1 MRTQIFINNE
11 ELDLMNDIDTEFT
24 FAIDDIADFG
34 SKNTTYSKTINIA
47 GSAQNN
53 KVFGYIFDLANSNFT
68 NESLP
73 NVNYNFNASQVA
85 PCRIFVDGI
94 QIFKGV
100 LRLLEVV
107 ITGQAIE
114 YQCNVYGDLGGFMS
128 ALGNKR
134 LEDLDFSEYDEDW
147 TVANITASWDN
158 INASGVY
165 YPLIDYGNVTTNNTD
180 FQFKAFKPALYVKEY
195 LNKIVEDSGYTWNF
209 PLLDTALLQRM
220 VVPANKAVIANPSS
234 NAFNATANAATY
246 NTDSYPDFTV
256 TTAGDFTLVGNDY
269 QYGGASS
276 LPATVTLELQGSML
290 DVFPDPPPDTNVT
303 ISLYINGGAAV
314 SQTIPVAYEPQ
325 GFSISLTTTHTFAT
339 NDTVGAYVS
348 SDATSYSISQ
358 GILKVE
364 AGSGVDVPV
373 NYGEPLLINNTI
385 PKGIFQRD
393 FFLSICKMFN
403 LYVYDDQY
411 ETNKIHIK
419 PYVDFYDGTFVDW
432 TNKVDRSQPMS
443 IKPMSE
449 INARYYQFKYK
460 EDNDYYNENYRKKYN
475 EGYADRIYDT
485 EFDFVKDTDST
496 EIIFAPTVLFQG
508 DTTDKVYPAIY
519 KRSNEN
525 TKTDPMDFVIRILQA
540 KKKTSVTSWKIQ
552 KDGLVTPT
560 DLVTLTSYGYAG
572 HLDDPFTPTNDINFG
587 APKEV
592 YFDTTTYPT
601 TNLFNAY
608 YSDYMAEITDKDS
621 KLLTCNILLNA
632 VDVLNLNFGKL
643 VMIDNQLFRIN
654 KIEGYNSIDYKTSKI
669 ELLKV
674 ITKVF

>member
-34 SKNTTYSKTINIA
+34 SKNTTFSKTINVA
-47 GSAQNN
+47 GSAKNN
-53 KVFGYIFDLANSNFT
+53 QVFGYIFDLGNSNFT
-68 NESLP
+68 NDANP
-73 NVNYNFNASQVA
+73 NVNYNFNASKVA

-100 LRLLEVV
+100 LRLLEIVV
-107 ITGQAIE
+107 TGQAIE

-195 LNKIVEDSGYTWNF
+195 LNKIKDDSGYTWDF
-209 PLLDTALLQRM
+209 PLLDTNLLKRL
-220 VVPANKAVIANPSS
+220 VVPSNRAVLTNSS
-234 NAFNATANAATY
+234 TNAFNADANAATY

-256 TTAGDFTLVGNDY
+256 TTAGDFTLVGNAY
-269 QYGGASS
+269 RYNGTPPLSC
-276 LPATVTLELQGSML
+276 TITLDLRGDFINVQSDGTNYY
-290 DVFPDPPPDTNVT
+290 DVIVALRVNSGDVQ
-303 ISLYINGGAAV
+303 
-314 SQTIPVAYEPQ
+314 SQTFP
-325 GFSISLTTTHTFAT
+325 ISYLPLTFTTTLQYTTTLNT
-339 NDTVGAYVS
+339 NDTVDVYVYS
-348 SDATSYSISQ
+348 AATEYSIDS
-358 GILKVE
+358 GFLKIE
-364 AGSGVDVPV
+364 AAGGVDVPV
-373 NYGEPLLINNTI
+373 NYGEGIVINNTI

-411 ETNKIHIK
+411 VTNKIHIK

-432 TNKVDRSQPMS
+432 TNKVDRSQPIS

-496 EIIFAPTVLFQG
+496 EIIFAPTVLFQAENK
-508 DTTDKVYPAIY
+508 DKIYPAIY
-519 KRSNEN
+519 KKSNEN

-540 KKKTSVTSWKIQ
+540 KKLTGKTSYKIQ
-552 KDGLVTPT
+552 DGAT
-560 DLVTLTSYGYAG
+560 DKATLTSYGYAG
-572 HLDDPFTPTNDINFG
+572 HVNNPDDPTDDINFG
-587 APKEV
+587 APREV
-592 YFDTTTYPT
+592 YFVTDTYPT

-621 KLLTCNILLNA
+621 KLITCNVLLNA
-632 VDVLNLNFGKL
+632 LDVLNLNFGKL

-654 KIEGYNSIDYKTSKI
+654 KIEGYNSIDYKTCKV

>member
-34 SKNTTYSKTINIA
+34 SKNTTFSKTINVA
-47 GSAQNN
+47 GSAKNN
-53 KVFGYIFDLANSNFT
+53 QVFGYIFDLGNSNFT
-68 NESLP
+68 NDANP
-73 NVNYNFNASQVA
+73 NVNYNFNASKVA

-100 LRLLEVV
+100 LRLLEIVV
-107 ITGQAIE
+107 TGQAIE

-147 TVANITASWDN
+147 TVANITGSWDN

-195 LNKIVEDSGYTWNF
+195 LNKIKDDSGYTWDF
-209 PLLDTALLQRM
+209 PLLDTNLLKRL
-220 VVPANKAVIANPSS
+220 VVPSNRAVLTNSS
-234 NAFNATANAATY
+234 TNAFNADANAATY

-256 TTAGDFTLVGNDY
+256 TTAGDFTLVGNAYRYNGTPPLSCTITLDLRGDFINVQSDGTNY
-269 QYGGASS
+269 YDV
-276 LPATVTLELQGSML
+276 TVALRVNSG
-290 DVFPDPPPDTNVT
+290 DVQ
-303 ISLYINGGAAV
+303 
-314 SQTIPVAYEPQ
+314 SQTFP
-325 GFSISLTTTHTFAT
+325 ISYLPLTFTTTLQYTTTLNT
-339 NDTVGAYVS
+339 NDTVDVYVYS
-348 SDATSYSISQ
+348 AATEYSIDS
-358 GILKVE
+358 GFLKIE
-364 AGSGVDVPV
+364 AAGGVDVPV
-373 NYGEPLLINNTI
+373 NYGEGIVINNTI

-411 ETNKIHIK
+411 ITNKIHIK
-419 PYVDFYDGTFVDW
+419 PYVDFYDGSFVDW
-432 TNKVDRSQPMS
+432 TNKVDRSQPIS

-496 EIIFAPTVLFQG
+496 EIIFAPTVLFQAENK
-508 DTTDKVYPAIY
+508 DKIYPAIY
-519 KRSNEN
+519 KKSNEN

-540 KKKTSVTSWKIQ
+540 KKLTGKTSYKIQ
-552 KDGLVTPT
+552 DGVT
-560 DLVTLTSYGYAG
+560 DKATLTSYGYAG
-572 HLDDPFTPTNDINFG
+572 HVNDPDDPTDDINFG
-587 APKEV
+587 APREV
-592 YFDTTTYPT
+592 YFVTDTYPT

-621 KLLTCNILLNA
+621 KLITCNVLLNA
-632 VDVLNLNFGKL
+632 LDVLNLNFGKL

-654 KIEGYNSIDYKTSKI
+654 KIEGYNSIDYKTCKV

>member
-107 ITGQAIE
+107 ITGQAVE

-508 DTTDKVYPAIY
+508 HTTDKVYPAIY

>member
-34 SKNTTYSKTINIA
+34 SKNTTFSKTINVA
-47 GSAQNN
+47 GSAKNN
-53 KVFGYIFDLANSNFT
+53 QVFGYIFDLGNSNFT
-68 NESLP
+68 NDANP
-73 NVNYNFNASQVA
+73 NVNYNFNASKVA

-100 LRLLEVV
+100 LRLLEIVV
-107 ITGQAIE
+107 TGQAIE

-195 LNKIVEDSGYTWNF
+195 LNKIKDDSGYTWDF
-209 PLLDTALLQRM
+209 PLLDTNLLKRL
-220 VVPANKAVIANPSS
+220 VVPSNRAVLTNSS
-234 NAFNATANAATY
+234 TNAFNADANAATY

-256 TTAGDFTLVGNDY
+256 TTAGDFTLVGNAYRYNGTPPLSCTITLDLRGDFINVQSDGTNY
-269 QYGGASS
+269 YDV
-276 LPATVTLELQGSML
+276 TVALRVNSG
-290 DVFPDPPPDTNVT
+290 DVQ
-303 ISLYINGGAAV
+303 
-314 SQTIPVAYEPQ
+314 SQTFP
-325 GFSISLTTTHTFAT
+325 ISYLPLTFTTTLQYTTTLNT
-339 NDTVGAYVS
+339 NDTVDVYVYS
-348 SDATSYSISQ
+348 AATEYSIDS
-358 GILKVE
+358 GFLKIE
-364 AGSGVDVPV
+364 AAGGVDVPV
-373 NYGEPLLINNTI
+373 NYGEGIVINNTI

-419 PYVDFYDGTFVDW
+419 PYVDFYDGSFVDW
-432 TNKVDRSQPMS
+432 SNKVDRSQPIS

-496 EIIFAPTVLFQG
+496 EIIFASTVLFQAENK
-508 DTTDKVYPAIY
+508 DKIYPAIY
-519 KRSNEN
+519 KKSNEN

-540 KKKTSVTSWKIQ
+540 KKLTGKTSYKIQ
-552 KDGLVTPT
+552 DGVT
-560 DLVTLTSYGYAG
+560 DKATLTSYGYAG
-572 HLDDPFTPTNDINFG
+572 HVNDPDDPTDDINFG
-587 APKEV
+587 APREV
-592 YFDTTTYPT
+592 YFVTDTYPT

-621 KLLTCNILLNA
+621 KLITCNVLLNA
-632 VDVLNLNFGKL
+632 LDVLNLNFGKL

-654 KIEGYNSIDYKTSKI
+654 KIEGYNSIDYKTCKV

>member
-34 SKNTTYSKTINIA
+34 SKNTTFSKTINVA
-47 GSAQNN
+47 GSAKNN
-53 KVFGYIFDLANSNFT
+53 QVFGYIFDLGNSNFT
-68 NESLP
+68 NDANP
-73 NVNYNFNASQVA
+73 NVNYNFNASKVA

-100 LRLLEVV
+100 LRLLEIVV
-107 ITGQAIE
+107 TGQAIE

-195 LNKIVEDSGYTWNF
+195 LNKIKDDSGYTWDF
-209 PLLDTALLQRM
+209 PLLNTNLLKRL
-220 VVPANKAVIANPSS
+220 VVPSNRAVLTNSS
-234 NAFNATANAATY
+234 TNAFSADANAATY

-256 TTAGDFTLVGNDY
+256 TTAGDFTLVGNAYRYNGTPPLSCTITLDLRGDFINVQSDGVNY
-269 QYGGASS
+269 YDV
-276 LPATVTLELQGSML
+276 TVALRVNSG
-290 DVFPDPPPDTNVT
+290 DVQ
-303 ISLYINGGAAV
+303 
-314 SQTIPVAYEPQ
+314 SQTFP
-325 GFSISLTTTHTFAT
+325 ISYLPLTFTTTLQYTTTLNT
-339 NDTVGAYVS
+339 NDTVDVYVYS
-348 SDATSYSISQ
+348 AATEYSIDS
-358 GILKVE
+358 GFLKIE
-364 AGSGVDVPV
+364 AAGGVDVPV
-373 NYGEPLLINNTI
+373 NYGEGIVINNSI

-411 ETNKIHIK
+411 VTNKIHIK
-419 PYVDFYDGTFVDW
+419 PYVDFYDGSFVDW
-432 TNKVDRSQPMS
+432 TNKVDRSQPIS

-496 EIIFAPTVLFQG
+496 EIIFAPTVLFQAENK
-508 DTTDKVYPAIY
+508 DKIYPAIY
-519 KRSNEN
+519 KKSNEN

-540 KKKTSVTSWKIQ
+540 KKLTGKTSYKIQ
-552 KDGLVTPT
+552 DGAT
-560 DLVTLTSYGYAG
+560 DKATLTSYGYAG
-572 HLDDPFTPTNDINFG
+572 HVNDPDDPTEDINFG
-587 APKEV
+587 APREV
-592 YFDTTTYPT
+592 YFTTDTYPT

-621 KLLTCNILLNA
+621 KLISCNVLLNA
-632 VDVLNLNFGKL
+632 LDVLNLNFGKL

-654 KIEGYNSIDYKTSKI
+654 KIEGYNSIDYKTCKV

>member
-34 SKNTTYSKTINIA
+34 SKNTTFSKTINVA
-47 GSAQNN
+47 GSAKNN
-53 KVFGYIFDLANSNFT
+53 QVFGYIFDLGNSNFT
-68 NESLP
+68 NDANP
-73 NVNYNFNASQVA
+73 NVNYNFNASKVA

-100 LRLLEVV
+100 LRLLEIVV
-107 ITGQAIE
+107 TGQAIE

-195 LNKIVEDSGYTWNF
+195 LNKIKDDSGYTWDF
-209 PLLDTALLQRM
+209 PLLNTNLLKRL
-220 VVPANKAVIANPSS
+220 VVPSNRAVLTNSS
-234 NAFNATANAATY
+234 TNAFNADANAATY

-256 TTAGDFTLVGNDY
+256 TTAGDFTLVGNAYRYNGTPPLSCTITLDLRGDFINVQSDGTNY
-269 QYGGASS
+269 YDV
-276 LPATVTLELQGSML
+276 TVALRVNSG
-290 DVFPDPPPDTNVT
+290 DVQ
-303 ISLYINGGAAV
+303 
-314 SQTIPVAYEPQ
+314 SQTFP
-325 GFSISLTTTHTFAT
+325 ISYLPLTFTTTLQYTTTLNT
-339 NDTVGAYVS
+339 NDTVDVYVYS
-348 SDATSYSISQ
+348 AATEYSIDS
-358 GILKVE
+358 GFLKIE
-364 AGSGVDVPV
+364 AAGGVDVPV
-373 NYGEPLLINNTI
+373 NYGEGIVINNSI

-411 ETNKIHIK
+411 VTNKIHIK

-432 TNKVDRSQPMS
+432 TNKVDRSQPIS

-496 EIIFAPTVLFQG
+496 EIIFAPTVLFQAENK
-508 DTTDKVYPAIY
+508 DKIYPAIY
-519 KRSNEN
+519 KKSNEN

-540 KKKTSVTSWKIQ
+540 KKLTGKTSYKIQ
-552 KDGLVTPT
+552 DGAT
-560 DLVTLTSYGYAG
+560 DKATLTSYGYAG
-572 HLDDPFTPTNDINFG
+572 HLNDPDDPTEDLNFG

-592 YFDTTTYPT
+592 YFTTDTYPT

-621 KLLTCNILLNA
+621 KLITCNMLLNA
-632 VDVLNLNFGKL
+632 LDVLNLNFGKL

-654 KIEGYNSIDYKTSKI
+654 KIEGYNSIDYKTCKV

>member
-1 MRTQIFINNE
+1 
-11 ELDLMNDIDTEFT
+11 
-24 FAIDDIADFG
+24 
-34 SKNTTYSKTINIA
+34 
-47 GSAQNN
+47 
-53 KVFGYIFDLANSNFT
+53 
-68 NESLP
+68 
-73 NVNYNFNASQVA
+73 
-85 PCRIFVDGI
+85 
-94 QIFKGV
+94 
-100 LRLLEVV
+100 
-107 ITGQAIE
+107 
-114 YQCNVYGDLGGFMS
+114 
-128 ALGNKR
+128 
-134 LEDLDFSEYDEDW
+134 
-147 TVANITASWDN
+147 
-158 INASGVY
+158 
-165 YPLIDYGNVTTNNTD
+165 
-180 FQFKAFKPALYVKEY
+180 
-195 LNKIVEDSGYTWNF
+195 
-209 PLLDTALLQRM
+209 
-220 VVPANKAVIANPSS
+220 
-234 NAFNATANAATY
+234 
-246 NTDSYPDFTV
+246 
-256 TTAGDFTLVGNDY
+256 
-269 QYGGASS
+269 
-276 LPATVTLELQGSML
+276 ML

-325 GFSISLTTTHTFAT
+325 GFSISLTTDHTFAT

-411 ETNKIHIK
+411 ETNKIQIK
-419 PYVDFYDGTFVDW
+419 PYIDFYDGSFVDW

-496 EIIFAPTVLFQG
+496 EIIFAPTVLFQAENK
-508 DTTDKVYPAIY
+508 DKIYPAIY
-519 KRSNEN
+519 KKSNEN
-525 TKTDPMDFVIRILQA
+525 TKTDPMDFVIRVLQA
-540 KKKTSVTSWKIQ
+540 KKKTSVTSWKI
-552 KDGLVTPT
+552 KDGAT

>member
-34 SKNTTYSKTINIA
+34 SKNTTFSKTINVA
-47 GSAQNN
+47 GSAKNN
-53 KVFGYIFDLANSNFT
+53 QVFGYIFDLGNSNFT
-68 NESLP
+68 NDANP
-73 NVNYNFNASQVA
+73 NVNYNFNASKVA

-100 LRLLEVV
+100 LRLLEIVV
-107 ITGQAIE
+107 TGQAIE

-147 TVANITASWDN
+147 TVANITGSWDN

-195 LNKIVEDSGYTWNF
+195 LNKIKDDSGYTWDF
-209 PLLDTALLQRM
+209 PLLDTNLLKRL
-220 VVPANKAVIANPSS
+220 VVPSNRAVLTNSS
-234 NAFNATANAATY
+234 TNAFSADANAATY

-256 TTAGDFTLVGNDY
+256 TTAGDFTLVGNAYRYNGTPPLSCTITLDLRGDFINVQSDGVNY
-269 QYGGASS
+269 YDV
-276 LPATVTLELQGSML
+276 TVALRVNSG
-290 DVFPDPPPDTNVT
+290 DVQ
-303 ISLYINGGAAV
+303 
-314 SQTIPVAYEPQ
+314 SQTFP
-325 GFSISLTTTHTFAT
+325 ISYLPLTFTTTLQYTTTLNT
-339 NDTVGAYVS
+339 NDTVDVYVYS
-348 SDATSYSISQ
+348 AATEYSIDS
-358 GILKVE
+358 GFLKIE
-364 AGSGVDVPV
+364 AAGGVDVPV
-373 NYGEPLLINNTI
+373 NYGEGIVINNSI

-411 ETNKIHIK
+411 ITNKIHIK
-419 PYVDFYDGTFVDW
+419 PYVDFYYGTFVDW
-432 TNKVDRSQPMS
+432 TNKVDRSQPIS

-496 EIIFAPTVLFQG
+496 EIIFAPTVLFQAENK
-508 DTTDKVYPAIY
+508 DKIYPAIY
-519 KRSNEN
+519 KKSNEN

-540 KKKTSVTSWKIQ
+540 KKLTGKTSYKIQ
-552 KDGLVTPT
+552 DGAT
-560 DLVTLTSYGYAG
+560 DKATLTSYGYAG
-572 HLDDPFTPTNDINFG
+572 HVNDPDDPTEDINFG
-587 APKEV
+587 APREV
-592 YFDTTTYPT
+592 YFVTDTYPT

-621 KLLTCNILLNA
+621 KLITCNVLLNA
-632 VDVLNLNFGKL
+632 LDVLNLNFGKL
-643 VMIDNQLFRIN
+643 IMIDNQLFRIN
-654 KIEGYNSIDYKTSKI
+654 KIEGYNSIDYKTCKV

>member
-34 SKNTTYSKTINIA
+34 SKNTTFSKTINVA
-47 GSAQNN
+47 GSAKNN
-53 KVFGYIFDLANSNFT
+53 QVFGYIFDLGNSNFT
-68 NESLP
+68 NDANP
-73 NVNYNFNASQVA
+73 NVNYNFNASKVA

-100 LRLLEVV
+100 LRLLEIVV
-107 ITGQAIE
+107 TGQAIE

-195 LNKIVEDSGYTWNF
+195 LNKIKDDSGYTWDF
-209 PLLDTALLQRM
+209 PLLNTNLLKRL
-220 VVPANKAVIANPSS
+220 VVPSNRAVLTNSS
-234 NAFNATANAATY
+234 TNAFNADANAATY

-256 TTAGDFTLVGNDY
+256 TTAGDFTLVGNAYRYNGTPPLSCTITLDLRGDFINVQSDGVNY
-269 QYGGASS
+269 YDV
-276 LPATVTLELQGSML
+276 TVALRVNSG
-290 DVFPDPPPDTNVT
+290 DVQ
-303 ISLYINGGAAV
+303 
-314 SQTIPVAYEPQ
+314 SQTFP
-325 GFSISLTTTHTFAT
+325 ISYLPLTFTTTLQYTTTLNT
-339 NDTVGAYVS
+339 NDTVDVYVYS
-348 SDATSYSISQ
+348 AATEYSIDS
-358 GILKVE
+358 GFLKIE
-364 AGSGVDVPV
+364 AAGGVDVPV
-373 NYGEPLLINNTI
+373 NYGEGIVINNTI

-411 ETNKIHIK
+411 ITNKIHIK
-419 PYVDFYDGTFVDW
+419 PYVDFYDGSFVDW
-432 TNKVDRSQPMS
+432 TNKVDRSQPIS

-496 EIIFAPTVLFQG
+496 EIIFAPTVLFQAENK
-508 DTTDKVYPAIY
+508 DKIYPAIY
-519 KRSNEN
+519 KKSNEN

-540 KKKTSVTSWKIQ
+540 KKLTGKTSYKIQ
-552 KDGLVTPT
+552 DGAT
-560 DLVTLTSYGYAG
+560 DKATLTSYGYAG
-572 HLDDPFTPTNDINFG
+572 HVNDPDDPTEDINFG
-587 APKEV
+587 APREV
-592 YFDTTTYPT
+592 YFVTDTYPT

-621 KLLTCNILLNA
+621 KLITCNVLLNA
-632 VDVLNLNFGKL
+632 LDVLNLNFGKL

-654 KIEGYNSIDYKTSKI
+654 KIEGYNSIDYKTCKV

>member
-24 FAIDDIADFG
+24 GAIDDIADFG

-68 NESLP
+68 NISLP

-107 ITGQAIE
+107 ITGQAPE

-158 INASGVY
+158 INASGVF
-165 YPLIDYGNVTTNNTD
+165 YPLIDYGNVTSNNTD

-195 LNKIVEDSGYTWNF
+195 LNKIVENSGYTWNF
-209 PLLDTALLQRM
+209 PLLDTNLLKRM
-220 VVPANKAVIANPSS
+220 VIPSNKAVLSNSS
-234 NAFNATANAATY
+234 TNAFNADANAATY

-256 TTAGDFTLVGNDY
+256 TTAGDFTLVGNAYRYNGTPPLSCTITLDLRGDFINVQSDGSNY
-269 QYGGASS
+269 YDVTVALRVNSS
-276 LPATVTLELQGSML
+276 DVATQIFPISYLPLT
-290 DVFPDPPPDTNVT
+290 F
-303 ISLYINGGAAV
+303 
-314 SQTIPVAYEPQ
+314 
-325 GFSISLTTTHTFAT
+325 TTTLQYTTTLNT
-339 NDTVGAYVS
+339 NDTVDVYVYS
-348 SDATSYSISQ
+348 AATEYSIDS
-358 GILKVE
+358 GFLKIE
-364 AGSGVDVPV
+364 AAGGVDVPV
-373 NYGEPLLINNTI
+373 NYGEGIVLNNSI

-419 PYVDFYDGTFVDW
+419 PYIDFYDESFVDW

-449 INARYYQFKYK
+449 INARYYHFKYK
-460 EDNDYYNENYRKKYN
+460 DDNDYYNENYRKKYN

-496 EIIFAPTVLFQG
+496 EIIFAPTVLFQAENK
-508 DTTDKVYPAIY
+508 DKIYPAIY
-519 KRSNEN
+519 KKSNEN
-525 TKTDPMDFVIRILQA
+525 TKTDPMDFVIRVLQA
-540 KKKTSVTSWKIQ
+540 KKLTNKTSYKIQ
-552 KDGLVTPT
+552 DGAT
-560 DLVTLTSYGYAG
+560 DKATLTSYGYAG
-572 HLDDPFTPTNDINFG
+572 HVNDPDDPTDDINFG
-587 APKEV
+587 APREV
-592 YFDTTTYPT
+592 YFVTDTYPT

>member
-34 SKNTTYSKTINIA
+34 SKNTTFSKTINVA
-47 GSAQNN
+47 GSAKNN
-53 KVFGYIFDLANSNFT
+53 QVFGYIFDLGNSNFT
-68 NESLP
+68 NDANP
-73 NVNYNFNASQVA
+73 NVNYNFNASKVA

-100 LRLLEVV
+100 LRLLEIVV
-107 ITGQAIE
+107 TGQAIE

-195 LNKIVEDSGYTWNF
+195 LNKIREGSGYTWDF
-209 PLLDTALLQRM
+209 PLLNTNLLKRL
-220 VVPANKAVIANPSS
+220 VVPSNRAVLTNSS
-234 NAFNATANAATY
+234 TNAFNADANAATY

-256 TTAGDFTLVGNDY
+256 TTAGDFTLVGNAYRYNGTPPLSCTITLDLRGDFINVQSDGTNY
-269 QYGGASS
+269 YDV
-276 LPATVTLELQGSML
+276 TVALRVNNG
-290 DVFPDPPPDTNVT
+290 DVQ
-303 ISLYINGGAAV
+303 
-314 SQTIPVAYEPQ
+314 SQTFP
-325 GFSISLTTTHTFAT
+325 ISYLPLTFTTTLQYTTTLNT
-339 NDTVGAYVS
+339 NDTVDVYVYS
-348 SDATSYSISQ
+348 AATEYSIDS
-358 GILKVE
+358 GFLKIE
-364 AGSGVDVPV
+364 AAGGVDVPV
-373 NYGEPLLINNTI
+373 NYGEGIVINNTI

-411 ETNKIHIK
+411 VTNKIHIK

-432 TNKVDRSQPMS
+432 TNKVDRSQPIS

-496 EIIFAPTVLFQG
+496 EIIFASTVLFQAENK
-508 DTTDKVYPAIY
+508 DKIYPAIY
-519 KRSNEN
+519 KKSNEN

-540 KKKTSVTSWKIQ
+540 KKLTGKTSYKIQ
-552 KDGLVTPT
+552 DGVT
-560 DLVTLTSYGYAG
+560 DKATLTSYGYAG
-572 HLDDPFTPTNDINFG
+572 HVNDPDDPTDDINFG
-587 APKEV
+587 APREV
-592 YFDTTTYPT
+592 YFVTDTYPT

-621 KLLTCNILLNA
+621 KLITCNVLLNA
-632 VDVLNLNFGKL
+632 LDVLNLNFGKL

-654 KIEGYNSIDYKTSKI
+654 KIEGYNSIDYKTCKV

>member
-68 NESLP
+68 NISLP

-158 INASGVY
+158 INASGVF
-165 YPLIDYGNVTTNNTD
+165 YPLIDYGNVTSNNTD

-195 LNKIVEDSGYTWNF
+195 LNKIVENSGYTWNF
-209 PLLDTALLQRM
+209 PLLDTNLLKRM
-220 VVPANKAVIANPSS
+220 VIPSNKAVLSNSS
-234 NAFNATANAATY
+234 TNAFNADANAATY

-256 TTAGDFTLVGNDY
+256 TTAGDFTLVGNAYRYNGTPPLSCTITLDLRGDFINVQSDGSNY
-269 QYGGASS
+269 YDVTVALRVNSS
-276 LPATVTLELQGSML
+276 DVATQIFPISYLPLT
-290 DVFPDPPPDTNVT
+290 F
-303 ISLYINGGAAV
+303 
-314 SQTIPVAYEPQ
+314 
-325 GFSISLTTTHTFAT
+325 TTTLQYTTTLNT
-339 NDTVGAYVS
+339 NDTVDVYVYS
-348 SDATSYSISQ
+348 AATEYSIDS
-358 GILKVE
+358 GFLKIE
-364 AGSGVDVPV
+364 AAGGVDVPV
-373 NYGEPLLINNTI
+373 NYGEGIVLNNSI

-419 PYVDFYDGTFVDW
+419 PYIDFYDESFVDW

-449 INARYYQFKYK
+449 INARYYHFKYK
-460 EDNDYYNENYRKKYN
+460 DDNDYYNENYRKKYN

-496 EIIFAPTVLFQG
+496 EIIFAPTVLFQAENK
-508 DTTDKVYPAIY
+508 DKIYPAIY
-519 KRSNEN
+519 KKSNEN
-525 TKTDPMDFVIRILQA
+525 TKTDPMDFVIRVLQA
-540 KKKTSVTSWKIQ
+540 KKLTNKTSYKIQ
-552 KDGLVTPT
+552 DGAT
-560 DLVTLTSYGYAG
+560 DKATLTSYGYAG
-572 HLDDPFTPTNDINFG
+572 HVNDPDDPTDDINFG
-587 APKEV
+587 APREV
-592 YFDTTTYPT
+592 YFVTDTYPT

>member
-11 ELDLMNDIDTEFT
+11 ELDLIKDIDAEFT

-34 SKNTTYSKTINIA
+34 SKNTSFSKTINIA

-53 KVFGYIFDLANSNFT
+53 KVFGFIFDLGNSNFT
-68 NESLP
+68 NDANP
-73 NVNYNFNASQVA
+73 NVGYDFNASKVA

-100 LRLLEVV
+100 LRLMEVV
-107 ITGQAIE
+107 ITGAAIE
-114 YQCNVYGDLGGFMS
+114 YQCSVYGDLGGFIS

-147 TVANITASWDN
+147 TVANITGSWDN

-165 YPLIDYGNVTTNNTD
+165 YPLIDYGNLTTNNVD

-195 LNKIVEDSGYTWNF
+195 LKKIQEGSGYTWDF
-209 PLLDTALLQRM
+209 PLLDTNLLKRL
-220 VVPANKAVIANPSS
+220 VIPSNKAVISNPST
-234 NAFNATANAATY
+234 NAFIATADEKSYSTEN
-246 NTDSYPDFTV
+246 YPDFTV
-256 TTAGDFTLVGNDY
+256 TTAGDFTLVGNVY
-269 QYGGASS
+269 RYNGATA
-276 LPATVTLELQGSML
+276 LPCTIALELSGEIT
-290 DVFPDPPPDTNVT
+290 DVYPAPPQDVT
-303 ISLYINGGAAV
+303 ISLRVNSGAVA
-314 SQTIPVAYEPQ
+314 SQTYPIYATPN
-325 GFSISLTTTHTFAT
+325 GFYVYLEYTTTLNQ
-339 NDTVGAYVS
+339 NDTI
-348 SDATSYSISQ
+348 DAFISTTANTYDIDS
-358 GILKVE
+358 GFLKVF
-364 AGSGVDVPV
+364 ASSGADIPV
-373 NYGEPLLINNTI
+373 NYGEALLINNSI
-385 PKGIFQRD
+385 PKGVFQRD

-411 ETNKIHIK
+411 ETNKIKIK
-419 PYVDFYDGTFVDW
+419 PYIDFYDGSFVDW
-432 TNKVDRSQPMS
+432 SNKVDRSKPIS

-460 EDNDYYNENYRKKYN
+460 QDNDYYNENYRKKYN
-475 EGYADRIYDT
+475 EGYGDIIYDT

-496 EIIFAPTVLFQG
+496 EVIFAGTVLFQAE
-508 DTTDKVYPAIY
+508 TTDKIYPAIY
-519 KRSNEN
+519 KKSDNN
-525 TKTDPMDFVIRILQA
+525 TKTDPMDSVIRILQA
-540 KKKTSVTSWKIQ
+540 KKITGRTSYKIQ
-552 KDGLVTPT
+552 NGLT
-560 DLVTLTSYGYAG
+560 DLATLTTYGYAG
-572 HLDDPFTPTNDINFG
+572 HLDDPFSPAEDINFG

-592 YFDTTTYPT
+592 YFTTTTYPT

-632 VDVLNLNFGKL
+632 ADVLNLNFGKL

-654 KIEGYNSIDYKTSKI
+654 KIEGYNSIDYNTSKI

>member
-508 DTTDKVYPAIY
+508 HTTDKVYPAIY

>member
-34 SKNTTYSKTINIA
+34 SKNTTFSKTINIA

-53 KVFGYIFDLANSNFT
+53 KVFGYIFDLGNANFT
-68 NESLP
+68 NDANP
-73 NVNYNFNASQVA
+73 NVNYNFNASKVA

-100 LRLLEVV
+100 LRLLEIVV
-107 ITGQAIE
+107 TGQAIE

-134 LEDLDFSEYDEDW
+134 LEDLDFSAYNRDW

-165 YPLIDYGNVTTNNTD
+165 FPLIDYGNVTTNNTD

-195 LNKIVEDSGYTWNF
+195 LNKIKEDSGYTWDF
-209 PLLDTALLQRM
+209 PLLDTNLLKRM
-220 VVPANKAVIANPSS
+220 VIPSNKAVVSNSS
-234 NAFNATANAATY
+234 TNAFNADANAATY
-246 NTDSYPDFTV
+246 NTDNFPDFTI
-256 TTAGDFTLVGNDY
+256 TTAGNFTLVGNSYRYNGTPPLSCTITLDLRGDFIDVQSDGSNY
-269 QYGGASS
+269 YDVVVALRVNGNDVQTQTFPISY
-276 LPATVTLELQGSML
+276 LPLTFTTTLQHTVTL
-290 DVFPDPPPDTNVT
+290 N
-303 ISLYINGGAAV
+303 
-314 SQTIPVAYEPQ
+314 
-325 GFSISLTTTHTFAT
+325 T
-339 NDTVGAYVS
+339 NDTVDAYVYS
-348 SDATSYSISQ
+348 AATQYSIDS
-358 GILKVE
+358 GFLKIE
-364 AGSGVDVPV
+364 AAGGVDVPV
-373 NYGEPLLINNTI
+373 NYGEPIVINNTI

-411 ETNKIHIK
+411 VTNKLIIK
-419 PYVDFYDGTFVDW
+419 PYIDFYDGTFVDW
-432 TNKVDRSQPMS
+432 TNKVDRSQPIS

-475 EGYADRIYDT
+475 EGYADRIEDN
-485 EFDFVKDTDST
+485 EFDFVKETDTT
-496 EIIFAPTVLFQG
+496 EIIFASTVLFQG
-508 DTTDKVYPAIY
+508 ENKDKIYPAIY
-519 KRSNEN
+519 KKSDNN

-540 KKKTSVTSWKIQ
+540 KKLTGKTSYKIQ
-552 KDGLVTPT
+552 DGATDKATLTAYGYVGHVNDPDDPT
-560 DLVTLTSYGYAG
+560 D
-572 HLDDPFTPTNDINFG
+572 DINFG
-587 APKEV
+587 APREV
-592 YFDTTTYPT
+592 YFVTDTYPT